1 MIIAMLLA
9 HLVGDYILQWETLA
23 QRKSREVKVVL
34 LHGGIVTAVTV
45 LFALPFD
52 ATWWPWALGIG
63 VAHTIID
70 AGWLWVGRR
79 WHAARQSGRYPIV
92 RLMIDQLLHL
102 SVIAGALIASG
113 VIIVRE
119 SVFSD
124 LAATFLT
131 HRGLSIALAYV
142 FITAPA
148 WILIEYTFYA
158 LLNGSAPD
166 FTQAAKNKYPGS
178 LERSLMLTFVLLGQ
192 FALVPLVAL
201 PRLVFDS
208 PTVIGQPRAALYL
221 AEWLGSLALAVAIGL
236 ALKNLAGF

>member
-1 MIIAMLLA
+1 
-9 HLVGDYILQWETLA
+9 VFC
-23 QRKSREVKVVL
+23 
-34 LHGGIVTAVTV
+34 IVTVVTV

-52 ATWWPWALGIG
+52 AAWWPWALGIG
-63 VAHTIID
+63 LIHTAID
-70 AGWLWVGRR
+70 AGWLWVDRR
-79 WHAARQSGRYPIV
+79 WQASRRSGRYPIV

-113 VIIVRE
+113 IIAAPDGLI
-119 SVFSD
+119 SD

-131 HRGLSIALAYV
+131 HRWLSLALGYV
-142 FITAPA
+142 FITLPA
-148 WILIEYTFYA
+148 WILIEFTFYA
-158 LLNGSAPD
+158 LINGSAPD

-201 PRLVFDS
+201 PRLVLDS

-221 AEWLGSLALAVAIGL
+221 AEWLGSLAIAIAIGL
-236 ALKNLAGF
+236 MLKNLTGV

>member
-9 HLVGDYILQWETLA
+9 HLVGDYIFQWDSLA
-23 QRKSREVKVVL
+23 QLKSRKLKGVL

-52 ATWWPWALGIG
+52 AAWWPWALGIG
-63 VAHTIID
+63 VAHTLID
-70 AGWLWVGRR
+70 ASWLWVGRR
-79 WHAARQSGRYPIV
+79 WHAARQSGRYPIM

-102 SVIAGALIASG
+102 SVIAAALIASG
-113 VIIVRE
+113 IVAAPDGLI
-119 SVFSD
+119 SD
-124 LAATFLT
+124 LTATFIT
-131 HRGLSIALAYV
+131 HRWLSIALGYV
-142 FITAPA
+142 FITLPA
-148 WILIEYTFYA
+148 WILIEFTLYA

-166 FTQAAKNKYPGS
+166 FTQAATNKYPGS
-178 LERSLMLTFVLLGQ
+178 LERSLMLTFILLGQ

-201 PRLVFDS
+201 PRLIFDS

-221 AEWLGSLALAVAIGL
+221 AEWLGSLALAVAMGL